1 MTYNVKVGSN
11 TIDLFNVIERYNNTT
26 PSNFSDFSPVVWNSN
41 HTWTGKKR
49 EFFGFQESG
58 TTIAG
63 YHVEID
69 GTHRNAHRA
78 YTPSG
83 INNGYVPSWN
93 EAYGSG
99 DSMFVNSWAAHRVHN
114 NTTSETK
121 YLPTGC
127 NKVTFFLGGGGGG
140 GGGTGNSGNRNW
152 GGGGGGGGGG
162 VVLAEGI
169 PVTGK
174 ANNYYN
180 VVAGAAG
187 AGATARGSGS
197 DGGTS
202 SFHFINKQWSAGGG
216 NGGGTGYE
224 KSGYAAQGNGGGGTW
239 TGLGETEVAWTG
251 NAGTAGNTDYY
262 GSVGGHYNW
271 NSTNDTHGNHL
282 RVYSTG
288 GATINNNANGSN
300 ANYYGGGGG
309 GSGGNNQS
317 QNEDG
322 KGGNGSQGV
331 VIVHFRYD

>member
-1 MTYNVKVGSN
+1 MTYNVKVGNN
-11 TIDLFNVIERYNNTT
+11 TIDIFNVIERYNNTY
-26 PSNFSDFSPVVWNSN
+26 PSNFANFSPVADLPSQQ
-41 HTWTGKKR
+41 TFTGLTVS
-49 EFFGFQESG
+49 E
-58 TTIAG
+58 TDIAG
-63 YHVEID
+63 YNC
-69 GTHRNAHRA
+69 TNLSAHKA
-78 YTPSG
+78 QKPSG
-83 INNGYVPSWN
+83 INSGYTTQN
-93 EAYGSG
+93 QT
-99 DSMFVNSWAAHRVHN
+99 DNIFTNSWAAHRVHN

-127 NKVTFFLGGGGGG
+127 NKVTIFLGGGGGG
-140 GGGTGNSGNRNW
+140 GGGTGNSNNKNW
-152 GGGGGGGGGG
+152 SAGGGGGGGG

-174 ANNYYN
+174 ANDYYN

-202 SFHFINKQWSAGGG
+202 SFHFINKHWNATGG

-224 KSGYAAQGNGGGGTW
+224 KGGWANQGNGGSYAFSW
-239 TGLGETEVAWTG
+239 NEGETVWSG
-251 NAGTAGNTDYY
+251 SAGTAGNTDYY

-271 NSTNDTHGNHL
+271 NFNTITHGNHL
-282 RVYSTG
+282 RVYSG
-288 GATINNNANGSN
+288 GGDTINNNADGQN

-322 KGGNGSQGV
+322 KGGSGSQGV
-331 VIVHFRYD
+331 VIVYFRYD